1 MHRLK
6 DMRYFR
12 KNTLGQ
18 RLRYNNAEFVKMKRK
33 QQRQLRRSCQ
43 LIRKRMKTV

>member
-18 RLRYNNAEFVKMKRK
+18 RLRYNNAVCEDEEETAKAIKK
-33 QQRQLRRSCQ
+33 ELSAY
-43 LIRKRMKTV
+43 